1 MQKCTNIR
9 ATAKTSVSSAMAHAQ
24 LPRDD
29 RAHRTH
35 EAVMFLGRTH
45 RSHPHPHRHPRSTDN
60 NYNIPPPNCNVIPCP
75 SYFPCGCLQLICIFN
90 LIRMCCQALSFEL
103 WCIFFFHRAVTQAA
117 SQDGKKYLREPG
129 KKRKNQPPGR
139 VFLPDLHMFNPGF
152 LTRQTNSCPSCPG
165 LCESVCNPRCLGTPH
180 PVTLR
185 LNN

>member
-45 RSHPHPHRHPRSTDN
+45 RSHPHPHRHPHSTDN

-90 LIRMCCQALSFEL
+90 LIRMCCQALLVALIEKFLESGIGRGL
-103 WCIFFFHRAVTQAA
+103 MNKSPNRSA
-117 SQDGKKYLREPG
+117 SY
-129 KKRKNQPPGR
+129 
-139 VFLPDLHMFNPGF
+139 
-152 LTRQTNSCPSCPG
+152 
-165 LCESVCNPRCLGTPH
+165 
-180 PVTLR
+180 
-185 LNN
+185 